1 MVSVIV
7 PIYNAEQYLSV
18 CLESILKQTY
28 KDLEVI
34 LVEDGSTDG
43 SLQICMKY
51 AERDAR
57 ISILQEGHHG
67 LVAARKLGVEKAEGT
82 YCMFV
87 DSDDWI
93 EEKLL
98 ESIIPLTENG
108 TADIVSFNVK
118 SVEAD
123 RIRKWEY
130 TIAEGRYEDEQLE
143 QIYEKMMFDFEKGC
157 PGVIQSIWTK
167 LMKRELLW
175 SSIKSV
181 DERITLGEDAAVVYH
196 AFLLAKK
203 IIITNQYLYYYR
215 IHQDS
220 MVRSKNMNVFEKIY
234 IFQQY
239 MRSLFLKFENKYGL
253 EKQLQAYLIHF
264 IVKGISD
271 NFSLKMRKSYHI
283 PLGLLEKEKKI
294 ILYGAGVVGKSY
306 YRQLMAYEDIQV
318 VAWVDGGMGNQ
329 SFYDCIIESP
339 EVMDFIDYDK
349 VLIAVKDQKIAGEIK
364 KRLCK
369 KIPEERVLWAEPK
382 DYWWE
387 KEITL

>member
-93 EEKLL
+93 EENLL

-143 QIYEKMMFDFEKGC
+143 QI
-157 PGVIQSIWTK
+157 
-167 LMKRELLW
+167 
-175 SSIKSV
+175 
-181 DERITLGEDAAVVYH
+181 
-196 AFLLAKK
+196 
-203 IIITNQYLYYYR
+203 
-215 IHQDS
+215 
-220 MVRSKNMNVFEKIY
+220 
-234 IFQQY
+234 
-239 MRSLFLKFENKYGL
+239 
-253 EKQLQAYLIHF
+253 
-264 IVKGISD
+264 
-271 NFSLKMRKSYHI
+271 
-283 PLGLLEKEKKI
+283 
-294 ILYGAGVVGKSY
+294 
-306 YRQLMAYEDIQV
+306 
-318 VAWVDGGMGNQ
+318 
-329 SFYDCIIESP
+329 
-339 EVMDFIDYDK
+339 
-349 VLIAVKDQKIAGEIK
+349 
-364 KRLCK
+364 
-369 KIPEERVLWAEPK
+369 
-382 DYWWE
+382 
-387 KEITL
+387 